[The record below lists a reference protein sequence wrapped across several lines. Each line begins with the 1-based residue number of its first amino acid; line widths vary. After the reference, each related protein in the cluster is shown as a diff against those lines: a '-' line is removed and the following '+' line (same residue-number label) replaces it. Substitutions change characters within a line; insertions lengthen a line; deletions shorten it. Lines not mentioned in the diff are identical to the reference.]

1 MQSNPDSL
9 RALVRDEA
17 LRVISAECSAVQQ
30 LAGLDLE
37 EFYRAVCLIN
47 ECSGKVI
54 LTGIGKSGIIA
65 QKIAA
70 TFASTGTPA
79 LFLHAS
85 DALHGDVGVVSS
97 NDLLLM
103 LSKSGATHELV
114 LLARKCR
121 ELGVPTLGMF
131 SSHNTPVA
139 QYCDCLLV
147 LPAVQEACPLDLAP
161 TTSTTLQL
169 VVGDALALAVM
180 KCSGFDAEAFHS
192 RHPAGTLGRLSPIK
206 AADVMHSGP
215 DLPICRNDAHLRD
228 VVLELT
234 RTHLGAVGLC
244 SEDSVLVGLV
254 TDGDIR
260 RAFKGDLSLETP
272 VTAIMTTNPRT
283 ASPQTRGTEL
293 LRIMQ
298 GSPHE
303 VSAIPIVD
311 DHGVYLGLV
320 RLHDLLPRF

>member
-1 MQSNPDSL
+1 MTTHPDSL
-9 RALVRDEA
+9 RTLIRDET
-17 LRVISAECSAVQQ
+17 LRVIGAEIRAVQQ
-30 LAGLDLE
+30 LTGLDQE

-47 ECSGKVI
+47 DCAGKVV

-79 LFLHAS
+79 LFMHAS
-85 DALHGDVGVVSS
+85 DALHGDVGVVAS

-114 LLARKCR
+114 MLGRKCR
-121 ELGVPTLGMF
+121 ELGVPTIGIF
-131 SSHNTPVA
+131 SSRTTPAA
-139 QYCDCLLV
+139 QYCDSLLV
-147 LPAVQEACPLDLAP
+147 LPQVQEACPLDLAP
-161 TTSTTLQL
+161 TTSTTMQL

-180 KCSGFDAEAFHS
+180 KCSGFDAEAFHA
-192 RHPAGTLGRLSPIK
+192 RHPAGSLGRLAPIN
-206 AADVMHSGP
+206 AANVMHSGSG
-215 DLPICRNDAHLRD
+215 LPICSKDARLRD

-244 SEDSVLVGLV
+244 SDESILVGLL

-260 RAFKGDLSLETP
+260 RAFEANLSLDTP
-272 VTAIMTTNPRT
+272 VAAIMTVNPRT
-283 ASPQTRGTEL
+283 ASPDTKGTAL

-298 GSPHE
+298 SSPQE
-303 VSAIPIVD
+303 ISVIPIVND
-311 DHGVYLGLV
+311 LGVYLGLI
-320 RLHDLLPRF
+320 RLHDLVPRF